1 MNQSVRSN
9 FRPCSSPHR
18 GGFTLIE
25 MMIVLTVMAA
35 MAALTLPAMRAPLDK
50 SRLRA
55 AGRQLQAGLAKSRA
69 TAIREGVAVEF
80 VYESGGRRWK
90 IQRTNA
96 SPFASANDLDSGPAA
111 DSSIADSDAASF
123 VSQVVREGLLPDGVR
138 FLSAAE
144 SALQVA
150 EETSVAQDVDVNVE
164 LDSSVTAWSE
174 PIPFRPNGRSTDAS
188 LTVIGSRDFAVTV
201 SLRGLTSA
209 VSYSAPFRLPA
220 SVMAAAIDDGSV
232 PLARS
237 L

>member
-1 MNQSVRSN
+1 MNQSFRSLS
-9 FRPCSSPHR
+9 RPCSSPHR
-18 GGFTLIE
+18 GGFSLIE
-25 MMIVLTVMAA
+25 MMIVLAVMAA

-96 SPFASANDLDSGPAA
+96 SPFAPANDLDSDTAA
-111 DSSIADSDAASF
+111 DSEAASF

-138 FLSAAE
+138 LLSSAE
-144 SALQVA
+144 NSLRAS
-150 EETSVAQDVDVNVE
+150 EEPAITQEFDVNVA
-164 LDSSVTAWSE
+164 LDSSATAWSD
-174 PIPFRPNGRSTDAS
+174 PIPFRPNGRSADAS

-201 SLRGLTSA
+201 SIRGLTSA

-220 SVMAAAIDDGSV
+220 SVMATAVDDGSV
-232 PLARS
+232 PSARS